1 MAKDRAGDPEKAGKI
16 HRPTVRAV
24 SRSSG
29 QVNVRLIQS
38 SPDANPKL
46 VEVARQLARE
56 FKEKHGEVE
65 EHLDHIPEAPLVLPD
80 QK

>member
-1 MAKDRAGDPEKAGKI
+1 MSKDKAGGPKKAGKI
-16 HRPTVRAV
+16 HRPMVRAV
-24 SRSSG
+24 SRASA

-38 SPDANPKL
+38 SRDANPKL

-56 FKEKHGEVE
+56 FKEKHGDVE
-65 EHLDHIPEAPLVLPD
+65 QHIDHIPEAPLVLPD